1 MLDASL
7 CFWVLAL
14 IEIKEGEEEAP
25 QGDGRASGRVL
36 ETEDQHD
43 GRTGVHRKLTEK
55 AIAAVVLWNPLV
67 VAGRPHHKVNGDL
80 IDHAHCVVPQLRGT

>member
-1 MLDASL
+1 M
-7 CFWVLAL
+7 

-36 ETEDQHD
+36 ETEDEL
-43 GRTGVHRKLTEK
+43 GRGANPHCNLAEK